1 MRDNYVV
8 YSFMNNAV
16 MNIVDQVSL
25 WDIRSSFVYIPR
37 SGIAGS

>member
-25 WDIRSSFVYIPR
+25 GDIRSSFGYIPR